1 MAVKDYTVIIQSADG
16 VISETVLKS
25 ISPSRLGQILKDL
38 AEKGQAV
45 ELTKVD
51 KVEGSTLVT
60 TSEKSTWN
68 AKQNALGFTPENASN
83 KNVANGYAGLGSDG
97 KIPSSQ
103 LPSIAL
109 TDTFVAGSESA
120 MLSLVAQTG
129 DICVRTDQSRT
140 YILKGTNAAT
150 LGDWVW
156 LQSPTGGQG
165 TVTSVNN
172 KTGDVVVSKSDIG
185 LGSVD
190 NTSDADKP
198 ISSAAQAALN
208 AKANSTHAHSVS
220 DVSDFASSVRELA
233 LTGLSLLTN
242 AAITATDTILT
253 SLGKL
258 QKQITDLSSTV
269 NRNKG
274 VSNVSTLVSVP
285 TTKRLVY
292 ATVTAATTLSL
303 SADLEVGDELHI
315 VVYNNSA
322 SAITQSLPNTGS
334 FTSLS
339 GASLSIPASGRVE
352 INILCIAT
360 TTYLIR
366 AL

>member
-38 AEKGQAV
+38 AEKGQAI

-51 KVEGSTLVT
+51 KVEGSSLMTQVQKDKLEGLVNYAHPLSHPATMISQDSSNRFVSDAEKATYLDKYTKNEVDNKLSTLVT
-60 TSEKSTWN
+60 GLDWKEAVNTFADLATTYPNPDDGWSVYVKSEDITYT
-68 AKQNALGFTPENASN
+68 F
-83 KNVANGYAGLGSDG
+83 NGTAWVT
-97 KIPSSQ
+97 SSQ
-103 LPSIAL
+103 
-109 TDTFVAGSESA
+109 
-120 MLSLVAQTG
+120 G
-129 DICVRTDQSRT
+129 DIPLATTSTPGKMSAVDKSKLDGIAAGATANDTDGN
-140 YILKGTNAAT
+140 LKNRANHTGTQLAET
-150 LGDWVW
+150 
-156 LQSPTGGQG
+156 
-165 TVTSVNN
+165 
-172 KTGDVVVSKSDIG
+172 I
-185 LGSVD
+185 
-190 NTSDADKP
+190 
-198 ISSAAQAALN
+198 
-208 AKANSTHAHSVS
+208 
-220 DVSDFASSVRELA
+220 SDFAAASRVVALA
-233 LTGLSLLTN
+233 GLSLLSS
-242 AAITATDTILT
+242 AVITASDTIL
-253 SLGKL
+253 SALGKL
-258 QKQITDLSSTV
+258 QKQITDLSAVV

-274 VSNVSTLVSVP
+274 VSNVTTLAAVPVS
-285 TTKRLVY
+285 KRLVY

-303 SADLEVGDELHI
+303 STDLEVGDELHV